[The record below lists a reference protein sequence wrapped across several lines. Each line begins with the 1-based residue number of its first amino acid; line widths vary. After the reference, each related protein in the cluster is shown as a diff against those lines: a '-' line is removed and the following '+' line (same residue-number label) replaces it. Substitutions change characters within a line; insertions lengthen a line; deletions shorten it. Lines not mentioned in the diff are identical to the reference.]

1 MKSIQALDALHAL
14 AQESRLAVFRLLV
27 KAGPDGM
34 AAGAIAK
41 AVGAPASTMSAHLS
55 ILSNAGLI
63 AARRE
68 SRTIYYSL
76 DIDAVRG
83 LFDFLAADCCG
94 GRPELCAPL
103 TGMLASATCGP
114 IKSKRAKKR
123 A

>member
-1 MKSIQALDALHAL
+1 MKPTQALDALHAL

-27 KAGPDGM
+27 KAGPLGL

-41 AVGAPASTMSAHLS
+41 SVGAPASTMSAHLS

-68 SRTIYYSL
+68 SRTIYYAL
-76 DIDAVRG
+76 DTDAVRG

-103 TGMLASATCGP
+103 TGLVARAACGP
-114 IKSKRAKKR
+114 VKKPAKKR